1 MSGHFLLSRIKN
13 LGEFYEIGYNI
24 TNYGHGGIS
33 MQFSNLD
40 AYELI
45 KEQQLN
51 DINSEGYL
59 LRHKKSGA
67 RIALISNDDDNKVF
81 YIGFKTPPTDETGV
95 PHIIEHSVLCGSEK
109 FPLKDPFVELV
120 KGSLNTFLNAMTYPD
135 KTVYPIAS
143 CNEQDFKNLMDVYLD
158 AVLHPNILKYKEI
171 FMQEGWH
178 YELEDMDAPIT
189 INGVVYNEM
198 KGAYSSPD
206 EMLQNAI
213 FHTLFPDNTYGKDS
227 GGNPVRIP
235 ELTYEAFLEFYKK
248 YYHPSNSY
256 IFLYGDCDMQERL
269 EWLDQ
274 AYLNAYD
281 SIEVTSQIELQE
293 AFDQVKDITD
303 KYPIGNEESEEDNTY
318 LAYSKVVCDIHDKTL
333 RQAFSVLDYV
343 LISAP
348 GAPVRQALIDAGIGQ
363 DVYGSFDDG
372 TLQTTFHV
380 CAKNANAS
388 DKVRFVE
395 IIENTLKDI
404 VAKGINKTSVLAAI
418 NSSEFRFRE
427 ADFGSY
433 PKGLLYGLEC
443 LDTWLF
449 DDNSAFEAME
459 MLDVFEFLKQQVETG
474 YYEGVI
480 QKYLLDNTHG
490 TVITLEPE
498 KGLNTKVEAELEAK
512 LAEYKESLSTKE
524 LEQII
529 EDTKRLEEYQEEE
542 VSEEAM
548 QTLPMLKR
556 EDMRKEVLPFSNIE
570 ERIGD
575 IPVVRHDVF
584 TNGIDYISFM
594 FDAGDVAA
602 EDLPYLGLLRSVL
615 CFVDTESYSF
625 SELNNVINIHSGGI
639 SSGLTVYADSKAQ
652 GVYYN
657 KYEFRIK
664 MLEDK
669 VEESLEIL
677 KEILLTSKIEDVK
690 RLTEIIAQTKSR
702 LQSVLS
708 SAGHVVSAT
717 RSLAYASKYGF
728 IQDATTGIAYYDEI
742 CKMDMQMKE
751 NPELVIARLR
761 KMVQQVFGQERLL
774 VSFTAEK
781 ESYDRAVTAIQTFV
795 EALPKGTKAGEMPD
809 YILGQRNEGF
819 TDASAIQYVSRSG
832 NFVKHGYK
840 YTGALNILRMILS
853 YDYLW
858 NNVRVKGGAYGCSSS
873 FLRTGDSYFTSYRDP
888 NLGKTNE
895 VYEKIPA
902 YIREFKADEREMTKY
917 IIGTLGAMD
926 APLYPEG
933 KGHRGITAYM
943 KKLTLEELQAE
954 RDEILQASDEDIRA
968 LADLVESVLSDG
980 NLCVIGNENN
990 IQKEKGLFMT
1000 IKSLNE

>member
-1 MSGHFLLSRIKN
+1 
-13 LGEFYEIGYNI
+13 
-24 TNYGHGGIS
+24 

-67 RIALISNDDDNKVF
+67 RVALISNDDDNKVF

-95 PHIIEHSVLCGSEK
+95 PHIIEHTVLCGSEK
-109 FPLKDPFVELV
+109 FPVKDPFVELV
-120 KGSLNTFLNAMTYPD
+120 KGSLNTFLNAMTD
-135 KTVYPIAS
+135 REKTMYPIAS
-143 CNEQDFKNLMDVYLD
+143 CNEQDFKNLMDVYMD
-158 AVLHPNILKYKEI
+158 AVLHPNILKYEEI
-171 FMQEGWH
+171 FKQEGWH
-178 YELEDMDAPIT
+178 YELEDLDAPIT

-206 EMLQNAI
+206 EMLQMLIYQN
-213 FHTLFPDNTYGKDS
+213 LFPNNAYGKDS
-227 GGNPVRIP
+227 GGNPAHIP
-235 ELTYEAFLEFYKK
+235 ELTYDDYLNFYKK
-248 YYHPSNSY
+248 YYHPANSY

-269 EWLDQ
+269 EWLDKE
-274 AYLNAYD
+274 YLSAYD
-281 SIEVTSQIELQE
+281 AIEVEAKIEPQK
-293 AFDQVKDITD
+293 AFDEVKDIIG
-303 KYPIGNEESEEDNTY
+303 KYPIASEESEEDNTY
-318 LAYSKVVCDIHDKTL
+318 LAYSKVVCDISDKVL
-333 RQAFSVLDYV
+333 REAFAVLDYA
-343 LISAP
+343 LISAS

-372 TLQTTFHV
+372 CLQPVFHI

-388 DKVRFVE
+388 DKERFVD
-395 IIENTLKDI
+395 IIETTLKNI
-404 VAKGINKTSVLAAI
+404 VAKGINKTSVLAAV

-443 LDTWLF
+443 FETWLF
-449 DDNSAFEAME
+449 DDESVFEAME
-459 MLDVFEFLKQQVETG
+459 MLDVFAFLKQQVDTG
-474 YYEGVI
+474 YYEDLI
-480 QKYLLDNTHG
+480 QNYILNNPHG
-490 TVITLEPE
+490 AIVSLEPE
-498 KGLNTKVEAELEAK
+498 KGLNTKVEEDLNHKLADYKASLSKEELEK
-512 LAEYKESLSTKE
+512 
-524 LEQII
+524 II
-529 EDTKRLEEYQEEE
+529 EDTRRLEEYQEEE
-542 VSEEAM
+542 SSEEDM
-548 QTLPMLKR
+548 QKLPMLERK
-556 EDMRKEVLPFSNIE
+556 DMRKHVLPFSNIE
-570 ERIGD
+570 EHIGD
-575 IPVVRHDVF
+575 ITVVRHEVF
-584 TNGIDYISFM
+584 TNGIDYISFL

-615 CFVDTESYSF
+615 AFVDTESYSF

-639 SSGLTVYADSKAQ
+639 SSGLTTYADSKEI
-652 GVYYN
+652 GTYHS

-669 VEESLEIL
+669 VEDSLAILQEI
-677 KEILLTSKIEDVK
+677 ILTSKVEDVK
-690 RLTEIIAQTKSR
+690 RLSEIIAQTKSR
-702 LQSVLS
+702 LQSLLS
-708 SAGHVVSAT
+708 SAGHIVSAT

-742 CKMDMQMKE
+742 CKMDMLMKE
-751 NPELVIARLR
+751 QPELVIERL
-761 KMVQQVFGQERLL
+761 KKIIQQVFCQERLL

-781 ESYDRAVTAIQTFV
+781 ECYDKAVPVIQAFV
-795 EALPKGTKAGEMPD
+795 EALPKGTQAGAMPD
-809 YILGQRNEGF
+809 YTLGQKNEGF

-832 NFVKHGYK
+832 NFVKHGFQYN
-840 YTGALNILRMILS
+840 GALNILKMILS

-895 VYEKIPA
+895 VYEKVPE
-902 YIREFKADEREMTKY
+902 YIRNFHADEREMTKY
-917 IIGTLGAMD
+917 IIGTLGNMD
-926 APLYPEG
+926 TPLYPEG
-933 KGHRGITAYM
+933 KGQRAITAYL
-943 KKLTLEELQAE
+943 KKLTIEELQAE
-954 RDEILQASDEDIRA
+954 RDEILNATDENIRA

-990 IQKEKGLFMT
+990 IQKEKELFMN
-1000 IKSLNE
+1000 IRNLNES

>member
-1 MSGHFLLSRIKN
+1 
-13 LGEFYEIGYNI
+13 
-24 TNYGHGGIS
+24 
-33 MQFSNLD
+33 MQLTKLN

-51 DINSEGYL
+51 DINSKGYL

-135 KTVYPIAS
+135 KTVYPVAS
-143 CNEQDFKNLMDVYLD
+143 CNDQDFKNLMDVYMD
-158 AVLHPNILKYKEI
+158 SVLHPNILKYEEI
-171 FMQEGWH
+171 FKQEGWH

-213 FHTLFPDNTYGKDS
+213 FQNLFPENTYGKDS
-227 GGNPVRIP
+227 GGNPAHIP

-256 IFLYGDCDMQERL
+256 IFLYGDCDMEERL
-269 EWLDQ
+269 EWLDKE
-274 AYLNAYD
+274 YLNAYER
-281 SIEVTSQIELQE
+281 IEPTSHIEMQK
-293 AFDQVKDITD
+293 AFDQVKDVTG

-318 LAYSKVVCDIHDKTL
+318 LSYSKVVCDIHDKTL
-333 RQAFSVLDYV
+333 RQAFGVLDYV

-388 DKVRFVE
+388 DKERFVE

-404 VAKGINKTSVLAAI
+404 VAKGINQTSVLAAV

-433 PKGLLYGLEC
+433 PKGLLYGIEC
-443 LDTWLF
+443 LDNWLF
-449 DDNSAFEAME
+449 DDEGVFEAME
-459 MLDVFEFLKQQVETG
+459 MLDVFEFLKQQVDTG
-474 YYEGVI
+474 YYEGLI

-490 TVITLEPE
+490 VVVVLEPE
-498 KGLNTKVEAELEAK
+498 KGLNTKVEEDLEKK
-512 LAEYKESLSTKE
+512 LADFKQGLSKED
-524 LEQII
+524 LEKII
-529 EDTKRLEEYQEEE
+529 EDTRHLEEYQEEE
-542 VSEEAM
+542 ASEEAM

-556 EDMRKEVLPFSNIE
+556 SDMRKQVLPFSNIE
-570 ERIGD
+570 EGIGE

-584 TNGIDYISFM
+584 TNGINYISFL
-594 FDAGDVAA
+594 FDAGDVAE

-615 CFVDTESYSF
+615 SFVDTESYSF

-639 SSGLTVYADSKAQ
+639 SSGLTVYADSKEQ
-652 GVYYN
+652 GVYHSR
-657 KYEFRIK
+657 YEFRIK
-664 MLEDK
+664 MLEES

-677 KEILLTSKIEDVK
+677 KEIILTSKVDDVK
-690 RLTEIIAQTKSR
+690 RLTEIVAQTKSR

-717 RSLAYASKYGF
+717 RSLAYASKYGY
-728 IQDATTGIAYYDEI
+728 IQDATTGIAYYQEV
-742 CKMDMQMKE
+742 CKMDNLMKE
-751 NPELVIARLR
+751 NPTLVIERL
-761 KMVQQVFGQERLL
+761 KKIIQQIFGQKRLL

-781 ESYDRAVTAIQTFV
+781 EGY
-795 EALPKGTKAGEMPD
+795 EKALPVIEKFVQSLPLGECAGPMPE
-809 YILGQRNEGF
+809 YTLGQKNEGF

-832 NFVKHGYK
+832 NFVKHGYA
-840 YTGALNILRMILS
+840 YNGALNILKMILS

-858 NNVRVKGGAYGCSSS
+858 NNVRVKGGAYGCGSS
-873 FLRTGDSYFTSYRDP
+873 FLRTGDSYFASYRDP

-895 VYEKIPA
+895 VYEKIPE
-902 YIREFKADEREMTKY
+902 YIRNFRANEREMTKY
-917 IIGTLGAMD
+917 IIGTLGNLD

-933 KGHRGITAYM
+933 KGQRAITAYL
-943 KKLTLEELQAE
+943 KKLTLEELQKE
-954 RDEILQASDEDIRA
+954 RDEILNATDEDIRA
-968 LADLVESVLSDG
+968 LADLVEAVIKDG

-990 IQKEKGLFMT
+990 IQKEKDLFMN
-1000 IKSLNE
+1000 IQSLNE

>member
-1 MSGHFLLSRIKN
+1 
-13 LGEFYEIGYNI
+13 
-24 TNYGHGGIS
+24 

-51 DINSEGYL
+51 DIKSEGYL

-120 KGSLNTFLNAMTYPD
+120 KGSLNTFLNAMTYPE
-135 KTVYPIAS
+135 KTIYPIAS

-158 AVLHPNILKYKEI
+158 AVLHPNILKYEEI
-171 FMQEGWH
+171 FKQEGWH
-178 YELEDMDAPIT
+178 YELEDMDAPLT

-206 EMLQNAI
+206 EMLQTLI
-213 FHTLFPDNTYGKDS
+213 YKSLFPDNTYGKDS
-227 GGNPVRIP
+227 GGNPAHIP
-235 ELTYEAFLEFYKK
+235 ELTYDNFLRFYRR
-248 YYHPSNSY
+248 YYHPANSY
-256 IFLYGDCDMQERL
+256 IFLYGDCDMKERL
-269 EWLDQ
+269 EWLDKE
-274 AYLNAYD
+274 YLSAYD
-281 SIEVTSQIELQE
+281 VIEVTSQIEEQK
-293 AFDQVKDITD
+293 AFDEVKDIAG
-303 KYPIGNEESEEDNTY
+303 KYPIGSDESEEDNTY
-318 LAYSKVVCDIHDKTL
+318 LAYSKVVCDIQNKTL
-333 RQAFSVLDYV
+333 RQAFAVLDYV

-380 CAKNANAS
+380 CAKNANPS
-388 DKVRFVE
+388 DKAHFVE
-395 IIENTLKDI
+395 IIESTLKKI
-404 VAKGINKTSVLAAI
+404 VAEGVNETSVLAAI

-433 PKGLLYGLEC
+433 PKGLLYGIEC

-449 DDNSAFEAME
+449 DDESAFDAME
-459 MLDVFEFLKQQVETG
+459 MLEVFGFLKKQVGTG
-474 YYEGVI
+474 YYEGLI

-490 TVITLEPE
+490 AVVALEPE
-498 KGLNTKVEAELEAK
+498 KGLNTKVEAALEAK
-512 LAEYKESLSTKE
+512 LAEYKASLSKEE
-524 LEQII
+524 LEKII
-529 EDTKRLEEYQEEE
+529 EDTKRLVEYQEEE
-542 VSEEAM
+542 VSEEDM
-548 QTLPMLKR
+548 RKLPMLERK
-556 EDMRKEVLPFSNIE
+556 DMRKNVLPFCNIE
-570 ERIGD
+570 ESIGN

-594 FDAGDVAA
+594 FDAGDVVA

-615 CFVDTESYSF
+615 AFVDTESYSF

-639 SSGLTVYADSKAQ
+639 SSGLTVYADSKEQ
-652 GVYYN
+652 GVYHSR
-657 KYEFRIK
+657 YEFRIK

-669 VEESLEIL
+669 VQESLNIL
-677 KEILLTSKIEDVK
+677 KEIILTSKVEDVK

-702 LQSVLS
+702 LQTVLS

-728 IQDATTGIAYYDEI
+728 IQDATTGIAYYNEI

-751 NPELVIARLR
+751 QPELVIARL
-761 KMVQQVFGQERLL
+761 KNIMQQIFGQERIL
-774 VSFTAEK
+774 VSFTGEK
-781 ESYDRAVTAIQTFV
+781 DCFDRAVASIQTFV
-795 EALPKGTKAGEMPD
+795 EALPNGTKAEAMPD
-809 YILGQRNEGF
+809 FALGQLNEGF

-832 NFVKHGYK
+832 NFVKHGFRYN
-840 YTGALNILRMILS
+840 GALNILKMILS

-895 VYEKIPA
+895 VYEKIPE
-902 YIREFKADEREMTKY
+902 YIRGFKADEREMTKY
-917 IIGTLGAMD
+917 IIGTLGSMD

-933 KGHRGITAYM
+933 KGQRAITAYL

-954 RDEILQASDEDIRA
+954 RDEILRATDADIRA
-968 LADLVESVLSDG
+968 LADLVEAVLSDG
-980 NLCVIGNENN
+980 NFCVIGNENN
-990 IQKEKGLFMT
+990 IQKEKELFMN
-1000 IKSLNE
+1000 IRSLNE

>member
-1 MSGHFLLSRIKN
+1 
-13 LGEFYEIGYNI
+13 
-24 TNYGHGGIS
+24 

-40 AYELI
+40 AYELV
-45 KEQQLN
+45 KEQDLN
-51 DINSEGYL
+51 DINSKGYL

-120 KGSLNTFLNAMTYPD
+120 KGSLNTFLNAMTYPE
-135 KTVYPIAS
+135 KTIYPVAS
-143 CNEQDFKNLMDVYLD
+143 CNEQDFKNLMDVYMD
-158 AVLHPNILKYKEI
+158 SVLHPNILKHEEI
-171 FMQEGWH
+171 FKQEGWH

-213 FHTLFPDNTYGKDS
+213 YQSLFPDNTYGKDS
-227 GGNPVRIP
+227 GGNPNHIP
-235 ELTYEAFLEFYKK
+235 ELSYEAFLEFYKR

-256 IFLYGDCDMQERL
+256 IFIYGDCDMQERL
-269 EWLDQ
+269 EWLDKE
-274 AYLNAYD
+274 YLSAYD
-281 SIEVTSQIELQE
+281 AIEVTSQVEQQK
-293 AFDQVKDITD
+293 AFDKVKDITG
-303 KYPIGNEESEEDNTY
+303 KYPIGNDESEEDNTY
-318 LAYSKVVCDIHDKTL
+318 LAYSKVVCDIHNKTL
-333 RQAFSVLDYV
+333 RQAFAVLDYV

-388 DKVRFVE
+388 DKARFVE
-395 IIENTLKDI
+395 IIETTLKGI
-404 VAKGINKTSVLAAI
+404 VAEGVNKTSVLAAI

-427 ADFGSY
+427 ADYGSY
-433 PKGLLYGLEC
+433 PKGLLYGVEC

-449 DDNSAFEAME
+449 DDNSAFDAME
-459 MLDVFEFLKQQVETG
+459 MLDVFTFLKEQVDTG
-474 YYEGVI
+474 YYEGLI

-490 TVITLEPE
+490 VVVTLEPE
-498 KGLNTKVEAELEAK
+498 KGLNTKNEEALEKK
-512 LAEYKESLSTKE
+512 LAEYKASLSTE
-524 LEQII
+524 ALEKII

-548 QTLPMLKR
+548 QTLPMLERK
-556 EDMRKEVLPFSNIE
+556 DMRKNVLPFSNIE
-570 ERIGD
+570 EKIGE

-584 TNGIDYISFM
+584 TNGIDYMSFL
-594 FDAGDVAA
+594 FDAGDVSA

-615 CFVDTESYSF
+615 AFVDTESYSF
-625 SELNNVINIHSGGI
+625 AELNNVINIHSGGI
-639 SSGLTVYADSKAQ
+639 SSGLTVYADSKEQ
-652 GVYYN
+652 GIYHSR
-657 KYEFRIK
+657 YEFRIK

-669 VEESLEIL
+669 VEESLGIL
-677 KEILLTSKIEDVK
+677 KEIILTSKVDDVK
-690 RLTEIIAQTKSR
+690 RLTEIVAQTKSR
-702 LQSVLS
+702 LQSILS
-708 SAGHVVSAT
+708 SAGHIVSAT
-717 RSLAYASKYGF
+717 RSLAYTSKYGY
-728 IQDATTGIAYYDEI
+728 IQDATSGIAYYEEI
-742 CKMDMQMKE
+742 CKMDKQMKE
-751 NPELVIARLR
+751 QPELVIGRLQ
-761 KMVQQVFGQERLL
+761 KLIQQIFGQERLL

-781 ESYDRAVTAIQTFV
+781 DCYERAVPAIQAFV
-795 EALPKGTKAGEMPD
+795 ESLPVGEKAAAMPD
-809 YILGQRNEGF
+809 FALGQKNEGF

-832 NFVKHGYK
+832 NFVKKGYK
-840 YTGALNILRMILS
+840 YTGALNILKMILS

-895 VYEKIPA
+895 VYEKMPE
-902 YIREFKADEREMTKY
+902 YIRNFQADEREMTKY
-917 IIGTLGAMD
+917 IIGTLGNMD

-933 KGHRGITAYM
+933 KGQRAITAYL
-943 KKLTLEELQAE
+943 KKLTLEELQEE
-954 RDEILQASDEDIRA
+954 RDEILNATDADIRA
-968 LADLVESVLSDG
+968 LADIVQAVLSDG
-980 NLCVIGNENN
+980 NFCVIGNENN
-990 IQKEKGLFMT
+990 IQKEKELFMN
-1000 IKSLNE
+1000 IRSLNEK

>member
-1 MSGHFLLSRIKN
+1 
-13 LGEFYEIGYNI
+13 
-24 TNYGHGGIS
+24 
-33 MQFSNLD
+33 MQFSNLTS
-40 AYELI
+40 YELV

-51 DINSEGYL
+51 DINSKGYL

-120 KGSLNTFLNAMTYPD
+120 KGSLNTFLNAMTYPE
-135 KTVYPIAS
+135 KTIYPIAS
-143 CNEQDFKNLMDVYLD
+143 CNEQDFKNLMDVYMD
-158 AVLHPNILKYKEI
+158 SVLHPNILKYEEI
-171 FMQEGWH
+171 FKQEGWH
-178 YELEDMDAPIT
+178 YELADMDAPIT

-198 KGAYSSPD
+198 KGAYSSAD
-206 EMLQNAI
+206 EMLQTTI
-213 FHTLFPDNTYGKDS
+213 YKSLFPDNTYGKDS
-227 GGNPVRIP
+227 GGNPAYIP
-235 ELTYEAFLEFYKK
+235 ELTYEKFLEFYKR
-248 YYHPSNSY
+248 YYHPANSY

-269 EWLDQ
+269 EWLDKE
-274 AYLNAYD
+274 YLSAYD
-281 SIEVTSQIELQE
+281 EIEVTSQVEKQG
-293 AFDQVKDITD
+293 AFAEVKDITG
-303 KYPIGNEESEEDNTY
+303 KYPIGSEESEADNTY

-333 RQAFSVLDYV
+333 RQAFAVLDYV

-372 TLQTTFHV
+372 TLQPVFHV
-380 CAKNANAS
+380 CAKNANIS
-388 DKVRFVE
+388 DKARFVE
-395 IIENTLKDI
+395 IIESTLKDI
-404 VAKGINKTSVLAAI
+404 VAEGINKTSVLAAI

-433 PKGLLYGLEC
+433 PKGLLYGIEC

-449 DDNSAFEAME
+449 DDNATFEAME
-459 MLDVFEFLKQQVETG
+459 MLDVFAFLKEQVETG
-474 YYEGVI
+474 YYEGLI

-490 TVITLEPE
+490 VIVALEPE
-498 KGLNTKVEAELEAK
+498 KGLNTKVEAELETK
-512 LAEYKESLSTKE
+512 LADYKAGLSVEE
-524 LEQII
+524 LEKII

-548 QTLPMLKR
+548 QTLPMLERK
-556 EDMRKEVLPFSNIE
+556 DMRKHVLPFSNIE
-570 ERIGD
+570 EHIGD
-575 IPVVRHDVF
+575 IQVIRHDVY
-584 TNGIDYISFM
+584 TNGIDYISFL
-594 FDAGDVAA
+594 FDAGDVVA

-615 CFVDTESYSF
+615 AFVDTESYSF
-625 SELNNVINIHSGGI
+625 SELNDVINIHSGGI
-639 SSGLTVYADSKAQ
+639 SSGLTVYADSKEQ
-652 GVYYN
+652 GVYHSR
-657 KYEFRIK
+657 YEFRIK

-669 VEESLEIL
+669 VQESLEIL
-677 KEILLTSKIEDVK
+677 KEIILTSKIDDVK

-717 RSLAYASKYGF
+717 RSLSYSSKYGY
-728 IQDATTGIAYYDEI
+728 IQDATTGVAYYNEI
-742 CKMDMQMKE
+742 CKMDKLMKE
-751 NPELVIARLR
+751 SPEQVIAKLR
-761 KMVQQVFGQERLL
+761 KLMEQIFGQARLL

-781 ESYDRAVTAIQTFV
+781 DCYDRAVPAICNFV
-795 EALPKGTKAGEMPD
+795 ESLPTGKKAEMMPE
-809 YILGQRNEGF
+809 YPMCQKNEAF

-832 NFVKHGYK
+832 NFVKHGFK
-840 YTGALNILRMILS
+840 YTGALNILKMILS

-895 VYEKIPA
+895 VYEKIPE
-902 YIREFKADEREMTKY
+902 YIRNFHADEREMTKY
-917 IIGTLGAMD
+917 IIGTLGGMD
-926 APLYPEG
+926 MPLYPEG
-933 KGHRGITAYM
+933 KGQRAITAYL
-943 KKLTLEELQAE
+943 KKLTLEELQEE
-954 RDEILQASDEDIRA
+954 RDEILGATDENIRA
-968 LADLVESVLSDG
+968 LADLVQAVLSDG

-990 IQKEKGLFMT
+990 IQKEKELFMN

>member
-1 MSGHFLLSRIKN
+1 
-13 LGEFYEIGYNI
+13 
-24 TNYGHGGIS
+24 

-67 RIALISNDDDNKVF
+67 RVALISNDDDNKVF

-95 PHIIEHSVLCGSEK
+95 PHIIEHTVLCGSEK
-109 FPLKDPFVELV
+109 FPVKDPFVELV
-120 KGSLNTFLNAMTYPD
+120 KGSLNTFLNAMTD
-135 KTVYPIAS
+135 REKTMYPIAS
-143 CNEQDFKNLMDVYLD
+143 CNEQDFKNLMDVYMD
-158 AVLHPNILKYKEI
+158 AVLHPNILKYEEI
-171 FMQEGWH
+171 FKQEGWH
-178 YELEDMDAPIT
+178 YELEDLDAPIT

-206 EMLQNAI
+206 EMLQMLIYQN
-213 FHTLFPDNTYGKDS
+213 LFPNNAYGKDS
-227 GGNPVRIP
+227 GGNPAHIP
-235 ELTYEAFLEFYKK
+235 ELTYDDYLNFYKK
-248 YYHPSNSY
+248 YYHPANSY

-269 EWLDQ
+269 EWLDKE
-274 AYLNAYD
+274 YLSAYD
-281 SIEVTSQIELQE
+281 AIEVEAKIEPQK
-293 AFDQVKDITD
+293 AFDEVKDITG
-303 KYPIGNEESEEDNTY
+303 KYPIASEESEEDNTY
-318 LAYSKVVCDIHDKTL
+318 LAYSKVVCDISDKVL
-333 RQAFSVLDYV
+333 REAFAVLDYA

-372 TLQTTFHV
+372 CLQPVFHI

-388 DKVRFVE
+388 DKERFVE
-395 IIENTLKDI
+395 IIETTLKDI
-404 VAKGINKTSVLAAI
+404 VAKGINKTSVLAAV

-443 LDTWLF
+443 FETWLF
-449 DDNSAFEAME
+449 DDESVFEAME
-459 MLDVFEFLKQQVETG
+459 MLDVFAFLKQQVDTG
-474 YYEGVI
+474 YYEDLI
-480 QKYLLDNTHG
+480 QNYILNNPHG
-490 TVITLEPE
+490 AIVSLEPE
-498 KGLNTKVEAELEAK
+498 KGLNTKVEEDLNRKLADYKASLSKEELEK
-512 LAEYKESLSTKE
+512 
-524 LEQII
+524 II
-529 EDTKRLEEYQEEE
+529 EDTRRLEEYQEEE
-542 VSEEAM
+542 SSEEDM
-548 QTLPMLKR
+548 QKLPMLKR
-556 EDMRKEVLPFSNIE
+556 KDMRKYVLPFSNIE
-570 ERIGD
+570 EHIGD
-575 IPVVRHDVF
+575 ITVVRHEVF
-584 TNGIDYISFM
+584 TNGIDYISFL
-594 FDAGDVAA
+594 FDARDVAA

-615 CFVDTESYSF
+615 AFVDTESYSF

-639 SSGLTVYADSKAQ
+639 SSGLTTYADSKEI
-652 GVYYN
+652 GTYHS

-669 VEESLEIL
+669 VEDSLAIL
-677 KEILLTSKIEDVK
+677 KEIILTSKVEDVK
-690 RLTEIIAQTKSR
+690 RLSEIIAQTKSR
-702 LQSVLS
+702 LQSLLS
-708 SAGHVVSAT
+708 SAGHIVSAT

-742 CKMDMQMKE
+742 CKMDMLMKE
-751 NPELVIARLR
+751 QPELVIERL
-761 KMVQQVFGQERLL
+761 KKIIQQVFCQERLL

-781 ESYDRAVTAIQTFV
+781 ECYDKAVPVIQAFV
-795 EALPKGTKAGEMPD
+795 EALPKGTQAGAMPD
-809 YILGQRNEGF
+809 YTLGQKNEGF

-832 NFVKHGYK
+832 NFVKHGFQYN
-840 YTGALNILRMILS
+840 GALNILKMILS

-895 VYEKIPA
+895 VYEKVPE
-902 YIREFKADEREMTKY
+902 YIRNFHADEREMTKY
-917 IIGTLGAMD
+917 IIGTLGNMD
-926 APLYPEG
+926 TPLYPEG
-933 KGHRGITAYM
+933 KGQRAITAYL
-943 KKLTLEELQAE
+943 KKLTIEELQAE
-954 RDEILQASDEDIRA
+954 RDEILNATDENIRA

-990 IQKEKGLFMT
+990 IQKEKELFMN
-1000 IKSLNE
+1000 IRNLNES

>member
-1 MSGHFLLSRIKN
+1 
-13 LGEFYEIGYNI
+13 
-24 TNYGHGGIS
+24 
-33 MQFSNLD
+33 MQISNLS

-45 KEQQLN
+45 KEQKLN

-135 KTVYPIAS
+135 KTVYPVAS
-143 CNEQDFKNLMDVYLD
+143 CNEQDFKNLMDVYMD
-158 AVLHPNILKYKEI
+158 SVLHPNILKYEEI
-171 FMQEGWH
+171 FKQEGWH

-198 KGAYSSPD
+198 KGAYSSAD
-206 EMLQNAI
+206 EMLQTLI
-213 FHTLFPDNTYGKDS
+213 YKSLFPENTYGKDS
-227 GGNPVRIP
+227 GGNPAYIP
-235 ELTYEAFLEFYKK
+235 ELTYDNFLEFYKK

-269 EWLDQ
+269 EWLDNE
-274 AYLNAYD
+274 YLSAYD
-281 SIEVTSQIELQE
+281 AIEVTSQIEMQG
-293 AFDQVKDITD
+293 AFETVKDVTG
-303 KYPIGNEESEEDNTY
+303 KYPIGNDESEENNTY

-333 RQAFSVLDYV
+333 RQAFAVLDYV

-380 CAKNANAS
+380 CAKNANVL
-388 DKVRFVE
+388 DKAYFLE
-395 IIENTLKDI
+395 IIEHTLADI
-404 VAKGINKTSVLAAI
+404 IKKGVNKTSVLAAI
-418 NSSEFRFRE
+418 NSAEFRFRE

-449 DDNSAFEAME
+449 DDEMAFDAME
-459 MLDVFEFLKQQVETG
+459 MLDVFDFLKQQVETG
-474 YYEGVI
+474 YYEELI
-480 QKYLLDNTHG
+480 EKYLLENTHG
-490 TVITLEPE
+490 AVVVLEPE
-498 KGLNTKVEAELEAK
+498 QGLNTKVEAALEAK
-512 LAEYKESLSTKE
+512 LAEYKASLSTEE
-524 LEQII
+524 LEKII
-529 EDTKRLEEYQEEE
+529 EDTKHLEEYQEEE

-548 QTLPMLKR
+548 QTLPMLARK
-556 EDMRKEVLPFSNIE
+556 DMRKNVLPFSNIE
-570 ERIGD
+570 EQIGD
-575 IPVVRHDVF
+575 VPVVRHDVF

-625 SELNNVINIHSGGI
+625 LELNNVINIHSGGI
-639 SSGLTVYADSKAQ
+639 SSGLTVYADSKEQ
-652 GVYYN
+652 GVYHN
-657 KYEFRIK
+657 RYEFRIK

-669 VEESLEIL
+669 VEESLGIL
-677 KEILLTSKIEDVK
+677 KEILLTSKIEDIK

-742 CKMDMQMKE
+742 CKMDKQMKE
-751 NPELVIARLR
+751 QPELVITRLR
-761 KMVQQVFGQERLL
+761 KVMQQVLGQERLL

-781 ESYDRAVTAIQTFV
+781 ECYERAVPAIQRFV
-795 EALPKGTKAGEMPD
+795 QALPKGTKAGEMPD

-832 NFVKHGYK
+832 NFVKHGFQ
-840 YTGALNILRMILS
+840 YTGALNILKMILS

-858 NNVRVKGGAYGCSSS
+858 NNVRVKGGAYGCGSS
-873 FLRTGDSYFTSYRDP
+873 FLRTGDTYFASFRDP

-895 VYEKIPA
+895 VYEKMPE
-902 YIREFKADEREMTKY
+902 YIRNFHADEREMTKY

-933 KGHRGITAYM
+933 KGQRAITAYM
-943 KKLTLEELQAE
+943 KKLSLEELQAE
-954 RDEILQASDEDIRA
+954 RDEILGATDADIRA
-968 LADLVESVLSDG
+968 LADMVQAVLSDG

-990 IQKEKGLFMT
+990 IQKEKELFMN
-1000 IKSLNE
+1000 IRSLNE